1 MTTYIKR
8 STMIPVNTFEEYEE
22 AIEDELLYLE
32 DSADSI
38 EDIVQ
43 IIDGKD
49 DEAILC
55 GEVRALKRIA
65 QDLYDTVS
73 NLNKLVKDYAT
84 KLPEAILKPDGE

>member
-8 STMIPVNTFEEYEE
+8 VTMLPINTSLEYEE
-22 AIEDELLYLE
+22 AIKDELLYLE

-43 IIDGKD
+43 IIEGKD

-55 GEVRALKRIA
+55 GEVRALKIIA
-65 QDLYDTVS
+65 QDLYDTAS
-73 NLNKLVKDYAT
+73 NLTKLVEDYTNQLAD
-84 KLPEAILKPDGE
+84 AIPGPGE

>member
-8 STMIPVNTFEEYEE
+8 FNLVPINTSLEYEE
-22 AIEDELLYLE
+22 AIKDELLYLE

-49 DEAILC
+49 DDAIFYE
-55 GEVRALKRIA
+55 EVRALKRIA
-65 QDLYDTVS
+65 QDLYDTAS
-73 NLNKLVKDYAT
+73 NLTKLVEDYTT
-84 KLPEAILKPDGE
+84 KLADAIPGPGE